1 MNEEKLIKII
11 RDGATLEQTHQ
22 IIEYIR
28 KLQNNWNEL
37 DKWLIEKLK
46 EYQKSKY
53 PGEYGLVLGF
63 MWEMQRKMQEL
74 EGKNE

>member
-1 MNEEKLIKII
+1 M
-11 RDGATLEQTHQ
+11 ATAFEQFLKDVNHNLNCLQ
-22 IIEYIR
+22 
-28 KLQNNWNEL
+28 KVQNNWNEL

-63 MWEMQRKMQEL
+63 IWEMQRKMQEL
-74 EGKNE
+74 EEGKDESN